1 MVCVTIIF
9 TGFITCLALIVA
21 VGPQSAWQLRQGLRR
36 DRVGLALAV
45 SWLAD
50 TALVVMGTAG
60 VGVVLDRAPWLL
72 EALRW
77 LGAAYLLWFAAQ
89 SFRAAWRTD
98 ETQTLQVSSK
108 FSSKVSPET
117 RDDALVATAALP
129 VVDSTTTAHQVSTA
143 AATGSGPGSGT
154 QPGAGHSGA
163 AQPAKSSV
171 RTVVLM
177 GISVSMLNPHAW
189 VDTLVVLG
197 AMANSFGDGR
207 WLFAAGIAL
216 ASLLWFSLL
225 LYGSSLLSRWLSSPR
240 VWRGIDVVV
249 GVTMVVVAGLLVIQG
264 L

>member
-1 MVCVTIIF
+1 MTIIL

-36 DRVGLALAV
+36 DRVGLALVV
-45 SWLAD
+45 SWVAD

-60 VGVVLDRAPWLL
+60 VGIILDGAPWLL

-77 LGAAYLLWFAAQ
+77 LGAAYLLWFAAR
-89 SFRAAWRTD
+89 SFRAAFGPQEAQTLTIDVDTD
-98 ETQTLQVSSK
+98 DAALLATGSMPVVDAVGSEATAAGSDGNVRGRAETQTRRRAGR
-108 FSSKVSPET
+108 PT
-117 RDDALVATAALP
+117 
-129 VVDSTTTAHQVSTA
+129 H
-143 AATGSGPGSGT
+143 PGR
-154 QPGAGHSGA
+154 
-163 AQPAKSSV
+163 SSV

-197 AMANSFGDGR
+197 AMANSFGADR

-216 ASLLWFSLL
+216 ASLLWFTLL
-225 LYGSSLLSRWLSSPR
+225 LYGGSLLSRWLSSPR
-240 VWRGIDVVV
+240 VWKGIDVAV
-249 GVTMVVVAGLLVIQG
+249 GVTMIVVAGLLIIRG